1 MRPIPSLA
9 LATLLSA
16 GAAHAM
22 TEDAFHR
29 VDTDGDGA
37 ISREEFLDLRRM
49 MFAVI
54 DADGSGTLTRQELD
68 LARESASQ
76 NLKIRA
82 DKRIWN
88 QDTNG
93 DGELSLAEYTAQ
105 TRGFDF
111 ADRDNNGALSLDEFN
126 RIARF
131 LKSFRP

>member
-9 LATLLSA
+9 LIALLSA
-16 GAAHAM
+16 GAAQAM
-22 TEDAFHR
+22 TEDTFHR
-29 VDTDGDGA
+29 LDADGDGV

-49 MFAVI
+49 MFAMI
-54 DADGSGTLTRQELD
+54 DTDSSGTLTDAEIAA
-68 LARESASQ
+68 ARESASRNIQ
-76 NLKIRA
+76 MRA
-82 DKRIWN
+82 DKRIWD
-88 QDTNG
+88 QDANG

-111 ADRDNNGALSLDEFN
+111 ADRNDDGALSQDEFN